1 MVNCFIVLKSVEDP
15 SQLRQMKACEKLVT
29 KFLRGQ
35 NEKTQLQACWVKG
48 LEKVVLISWHDYS
61 AKSGHRMIEL
71 LFWGTNKNVVAEYLP
86 GKWQRDGF

>member
-35 NEKTQLQACWVKG
+35 NEKTQLQAC
-48 LEKVVLISWHDYS
+48 
-61 AKSGHRMIEL
+61 
-71 LFWGTNKNVVAEYLP
+71 
-86 GKWQRDGF
+86 